1 LALGSGKTDVDA
13 DDDVDDGKH
22 AQFAAGA
29 AVDVDGE
36 DPNMLRYIEQ
46 ELAKRRGA
54 GGDEGGDGAGTSGG
68 GAKSAEERLWDT
80 PDELRVKK
88 TEGEETAD
96 RWLTGIV
103 EVQLPAD
110 YKIKNIEATERAKA
124 KMLEKI
130 HGSGDGAAMD
140 HPHSRQAEL
149 AASRAALRVED
160 DGGFQKAE
168 ASANLKLRRKEFAT
182 SFGRGFGTKA
192 KKPRH

>member
-1 LALGSGKTDVDA
+1 MRPRGACEIHSIDLRLFTFSSFLSFERVGKRARANSPSRGLANAGHRPALPGHEDHEILEDVHVRVRESADA
-13 DDDVDDGKH
+13 ES
-22 AQFAAGA
+22 
-29 AVDVDGE
+29 AVHE
-36 DPNMLRYIEQ
+36 RRILPLRY
-46 ELAKRRGA
+46 G
-54 GGDEGGDGAGTSGG
+54 
-68 GAKSAEERLWDT
+68 
-80 PDELRVKK
+80 
-88 TEGEETAD
+88 
-96 RWLTGIV
+96 GIV

-130 HGSGDGAAMD
+130 HGSGDGAVMD

>member
-1 LALGSGKTDVDA
+1 MAIGSGKKDTDA
-13 DDDVDDGKH
+13 DDDVDEGKH

-54 GGDEGGDGAGTSGG
+54 GGDEGGDGAGPSGG

-80 PDELRVKK
+80 PDELRMKK

-124 KMLEKI
+124 KMLEGI
-130 HGSGDGAAMD
+130 HGGGDDAGME
-140 HPHSRQAEL
+140 HPHSRQAAF
-149 AASRAALRVED
+149 AASRAALRKED

-168 ASANLKLRRKEFAT
+168 A
-182 SFGRGFGTKA
+182 
-192 KKPRH
+192 

>member
-1 LALGSGKTDVDA
+1 MAIGSGKKDTDA
-13 DDDVDDGKH
+13 DDDVDEGKH

-54 GGDEGGDGAGTSGG
+54 GGDEGGDGAGPSGG

-80 PDELRVKK
+80 PDELSMKK

-103 EVQLPAD
+103 EVQQTQMQPEAGTLASQTRFRRSPAQNGNVLGRD
-110 YKIKNIEATERAKA
+110 C
-124 KMLEKI
+124 
-130 HGSGDGAAMD
+130 
-140 HPHSRQAEL
+140 
-149 AASRAALRVED
+149 
-160 DGGFQKAE
+160 
-168 ASANLKLRRKEFAT
+168 RRKIV
-182 SFGRGFGTKA
+182 R
-192 KKPRH
+192 